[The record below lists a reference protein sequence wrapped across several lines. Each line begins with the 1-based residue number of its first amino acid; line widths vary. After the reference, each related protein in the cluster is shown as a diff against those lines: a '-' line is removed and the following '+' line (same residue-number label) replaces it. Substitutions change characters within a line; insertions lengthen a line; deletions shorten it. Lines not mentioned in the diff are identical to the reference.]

1 MKTLKAKIRLALIFV
16 AGLAVVVF
24 SSFSYI
30 DAKRIILES
39 IDARLLT
46 AAQGY
51 RYVVD
56 DHFHDNIVPRT
67 QADLKAKHAA
77 AVKLTEYSKAIKL
90 PYVYSFVMLDNK
102 PVYLISSL
110 SDEELTKPDSEHYL
124 LPYDVATDGLMNAL
138 TQNKIGFAEY
148 SDPYGDFRSIYLPFK
163 NQQGQTI
170 VAVADIDLGYV
181 TATLRTALFKSIGI
195 GIVLMLIASAIA
207 IWLSNLVVQPLEALL
222 KTMQVLSSGEAD
234 LTARL
239 DDSRADETGA
249 IAKAFNHFI
258 SEIQRIMSVVKQEST
273 QLSQGVQRI
282 EQVAQQLSKDSRQQ
296 ADLAAS
302 SAATIEEVTVSI
314 AHIADSSE
322 VVQNTVTHAGQE
334 AEHSASAM
342 NQMRQDTQNISQQ
355 LNALGNVMQNLDQQS
370 QKITHITNTIKE
382 IANQTNLLALNA
394 AIEAARAG
402 EQGRGFAVVADE
414 VRTLAERTA
423 AATIEIDAMLGAVST
438 DTHVAVEQVQSAH
451 KVSNNNLQQAD
462 TVFQQLNVVHGE
474 MQTVVAQIV
483 EISNATREQSI
494 ATEQMALVAEKMNQ
508 QVVQTDSALEH
519 TSQTL
524 RELSQM
530 AQALQN
536 VVNRFKL

>member
-1 MKTLKAKIRLALIFV
+1 MQTLKAKIRLALIFV

-30 DAKRIILES
+30 DSKRIILES

-51 RYVVD
+51 RYVVED
-56 DHFHDNIVPRT
+56 NFHDNIVPRAK
-67 QADLKAKHAA
+67 ADLKAKHAT
-77 AVKLTEYSKAIKL
+77 AVKLTEYSKSIKL
-90 PYVYSFVMLDNK
+90 PYVYSFVLQDNK
-102 PVYLISSL
+102 PLYLISSL
-110 SDEELTKPDSEHYL
+110 SDEELAKPDSEHYL
-124 LPYDVATDGLMNAL
+124 LPYDTATDGLMNAL
-138 TQNKIGFAEY
+138 TKDKTGFAEY
-148 SDPYGDFRSIYLPFK
+148 TDAYGDFRSIYLPFK

-181 TATLRTALFKSIGI
+181 TATLRTALFKSMGI
-195 GIVLMLIASAIA
+195 GLVLMLIAIVIA
-207 IWLSNLVVQPLEALL
+207 VWLSNLVVKPLEQLL
-222 KTMQVLSSGEAD
+222 KTMQILSSGEAD

-239 DDSRADETGA
+239 DDARADETGA
-249 IAKAFNHFI
+249 IATAFNHFI
-258 SEIQRIMSVVKQEST
+258 AEIQRIMLVVKQEST

-282 EQVAQQLSKDSRQQ
+282 EQVARQLSHDSRQQ

-322 VVQNTVTHAGQE
+322 QVQNTVTDAGRE
-334 AEHSASAM
+334 AEHSANAM
-342 NQMRQDTQNISQQ
+342 KMMRQDTQNISQQ
-355 LNALGNVMQNLDQQS
+355 LNSLGGVMENLDQQS
-370 QKITHITNTIKE
+370 QKITHITSTIKE

-414 VRTLAERTA
+414 VRTLAERTS
-423 AATIEIDAMLGAVST
+423 AATIEIDAMLSAVSS
-438 DTHVAVEQVQSAH
+438 DTHQAVTQVKSAH
-451 KVSNNNLQQAD
+451 AVSGHNLTQAEA
-462 TVFQQLNVVHGE
+462 VFNQLNVVHDE
-474 MQTVVAQIV
+474 MKSVVAQIV

-494 ATEQMALVAEKMNQ
+494 ATEQMAQVAEKMNQ

-524 RELSQM
+524 VELSQM

>member
-16 AGLAVVVF
+16 SGLAVLVF
-24 SSFSYI
+24 STFSYI
-30 DAKRIILES
+30 DSKRIILES

-56 DHFHDNIVPRT
+56 DNFHENIVPRSK
-67 QADLKAKHAA
+67 ADLKAKHVA

-90 PYVYSFVMLDNK
+90 PYVYSFVMQDNK

-110 SDEELTKPDSEHYL
+110 SDEELAKADVEHYL
-124 LPYDVATDGLMNAL
+124 MPYDTATDGLMNAL
-138 TQNKIGFAEY
+138 NHHQMGFAEY
-148 SDPYGDFRSIYLPFK
+148 TDPYGDFRSIYLPFK

-195 GIVLMLIASAIA
+195 GLVLMLIASAIA
-207 IWLSNLVVQPLEALL
+207 IWLSNLVVKPLEELL
-222 KTMQVLSSGEAD
+222 KTMQHLSSGEAD

-249 IAKAFNHFI
+249 IAHAFNHFI
-258 SEIQRIMSVVKQEST
+258 AEIQRIMLIVKTQST
-273 QLSQGVQRI
+273 QLTQGVQRI
-282 EQVAQQLSKDSRQQ
+282 EQVAQQLSLDSRQQ

-322 VVQNTVTHAGQE
+322 IVQNTVTDAGRE
-334 AEHSASAM
+334 AEKSAVAM
-342 NQMRQDTQNISQQ
+342 RTMRQDTQNISLQ
-355 LNALGNVMQNLDQQS
+355 LDALGAVMEKLDQQS
-370 QKITHITNTIKE
+370 HKITYITNTIKE

-414 VRTLAERTA
+414 VRTLAERTS
-423 AATIEIDAMLGAVST
+423 AATIEIDTMLSAVSS
-438 DTHVAVEQVQSAH
+438 DTRIAVEQVKSTH
-451 KVSNNNLQQAD
+451 DVSSNNLTQAEM
-462 TVFQQLNVVHGE
+462 VSSQLNLVHEE
-474 MQTVVAQIV
+474 MQSVESKIA

-494 ATEQMALVAEKMNQ
+494 ATEQMAQVAEKMNQ
-508 QVVQTDSALEH
+508 QVVQTDSALER

-524 RELSQM
+524 HDLSQM
-530 AQALQN
+530 AQALQGI
-536 VVNRFKL
+536 VNRFKL

>member
-1 MKTLKAKIRLALIFV
+1 MKTLKAKIRLALIFT
-16 AGLAVVVF
+16 ASLAVLVF
-24 SSFSYI
+24 STFSYV
-30 DAKRIILES
+30 DSKRIILES

-56 DHFHDNIVPRT
+56 DNFHENIVPRE

-77 AVKLTEYSKAIKL
+77 ALKLTEYSKAIKL
-90 PYVYSFVMLDNK
+90 PYIYSFVMQNNK
-102 PVYLISSL
+102 PVYLVSSL
-110 SDEELTKPDSEHYL
+110 SAEELAKPDIEHYL
-124 LPYDVATDGLMNAL
+124 LPYDTATDGLLKAFTSNSIA
-138 TQNKIGFAEY
+138 FAEY
-148 SDPYGDFRSIYLPFK
+148 NDQYGEFRSIYLPFK
-163 NQQGQTI
+163 NNAGQTI
-170 VAVADIDLGYV
+170 VAVADIGLGYV
-181 TATLRTALFKSIGI
+181 TETLRTALFKSIGI
-195 GIVLMLIASAIA
+195 GVVLMLIAILISV
-207 IWLSNLVVQPLEALL
+207 WLSNLVVKPLNELL
-222 KTMQVLSSGEAD
+222 KTMQRLSSGEAD

-249 IAKAFNHFI
+249 IAGAFNQFI
-258 SEIQRIMSVVKQEST
+258 AEIQRIMRIVKQESS
-273 QLSQGVQRI
+273 QLSQGVQQI

-314 AHIADSSE
+314 AHIADSSA
-322 VVQNTVTHAGQE
+322 VVQDTVTQAGRE
-334 AEHSASAM
+334 AEKSASSM
-342 NQMRQDTQNISQQ
+342 SKMRHDTQKISHQ
-355 LNALGNVMQNLDQQS
+355 LNELGNVMQQLDQQS
-370 QKITHITNTIKE
+370 HKITHITNTIKE

-423 AATIEIDAMLGAVST
+423 RATVEIETMLTAVSAET
-438 DTHVAVEQVQSAH
+438 QLAVGQVQSAH
-451 KVSNNNLQQAD
+451 GVSGQNLQQAE
-462 TVFQQLNVVHGE
+462 TVFNQLSLVQGE

-494 ATEQMALVAEKMNQ
+494 ATEQIAQVAEKMNH
-508 QVVQTDSALEH
+508 QVVQTDSALER

-524 RELSQM
+524 RELSKM
-530 AQALQN
+530 AQELQQ

>member
-1 MKTLKAKIRLALIFV
+1 MKTLKAKIRLALIFT
-16 AGLAVVVF
+16 ASLAVLVF
-24 SSFSYI
+24 STFSYV
-30 DAKRIILES
+30 DSKRIILES

-56 DHFHDNIVPRT
+56 DNFHENIVPRE

-77 AVKLTEYSKAIKL
+77 ALKLTEYSKAIKL
-90 PYVYSFVMLDNK
+90 PYIYSFVMQNNK
-102 PVYLISSL
+102 PVYLVSSL
-110 SDEELTKPDSEHYL
+110 SAEELAKPDIEHYL
-124 LPYDVATDGLMNAL
+124 LPYDTATDGLLKAFTSNSIA
-138 TQNKIGFAEY
+138 FAEY
-148 SDPYGDFRSIYLPFK
+148 NDQYGEFRSIYLPFK
-163 NQQGQTI
+163 NNAGQTI
-170 VAVADIDLGYV
+170 VAVADIGLGYV
-181 TATLRTALFKSIGI
+181 TETLRAALFKSIGI
-195 GIVLMLIASAIA
+195 GVVLMLIAILISV
-207 IWLSNLVVQPLEALL
+207 WLSNLVVKPLNELL
-222 KTMQVLSSGEAD
+222 KTMQCLSSGEAD

-249 IAKAFNHFI
+249 IAGAFNQFI
-258 SEIQRIMSVVKQEST
+258 AEIQRIMRIVKQESS
-273 QLSQGVQRI
+273 QLSQGVQQI

-314 AHIADSSE
+314 AHIADSSA
-322 VVQNTVTHAGQE
+322 VVQDTVTQAGRE
-334 AEHSASAM
+334 AEKSASSM
-342 NQMRQDTQNISQQ
+342 SKMRHDTQKISHQ
-355 LNALGNVMQNLDQQS
+355 LNELGNVMQQLDQQS
-370 QKITHITNTIKE
+370 HKITHITNTIKE

-423 AATIEIDAMLGAVST
+423 RATVEIETMLTAVSAET
-438 DTHVAVEQVQSAH
+438 QLAVGQVQSAH
-451 KVSNNNLQQAD
+451 GVSGQNLQQAE
-462 TVFQQLNVVHGE
+462 TVFNQLSLVQGE

-494 ATEQMALVAEKMNQ
+494 ATEQIAQVAEKMNH
-508 QVVQTDSALEH
+508 QVVQTDSALER

-524 RELSQM
+524 RELSKM
-530 AQALQN
+530 AQELQQ